1 MRKTKKLVSYLI
13 LLAIPVAIAVALF
26 VFNGSGYRLSE
37 QDAADIAY
45 KNAGVQTSEISQS
58 AISKLR
64 IGLHGSYSVSFT
76 TPDNHFEYTIDGQS
90 GSILKH
96 KSDHPTSKDEDDTKK
111 VKSLKMRVSLAKARM
126 SHQYLKKLLKQ
137 QHSIMRDWLKVL

>member
-64 IGLHGSYSVSFT
+64 IWIT
-76 TPDNHFEYTIDGQS
+76 W
-90 GSILKH
+90 
-96 KSDHPTSKDEDDTKK
+96 
-111 VKSLKMRVSLAKARM
+111 
-126 SHQYLKKLLKQ
+126 KL
-137 QHSIMRDWLKVL
+137 